1 VLKEAMEVLLNSF
14 LLVAATEMGDK
25 TQLLALLLTVRFKK
39 PWVIL
44 WGIIAAT
51 ILNHSLAAYAGQWL
65 SLQMS
70 PTTLKWVLALVFFGF
85 AAWVLIPDKE
95 EEPKA
100 GGSWGAFLTTFV
112 AFFIA
117 EMGDKTQLSTIALA
131 ARYNQFVLVTI
142 GTTLGMIVADGMA
155 VFFGEKLLQKMSM
168 KHLRR
173 IAAVLFVFFG
183 LSLLLGF

>member
-1 VLKEAMEVLLNSF
+1 MEVLINSF

-44 WGIIAAT
+44 SGIVAAT
-51 ILNHSLAAYAGQWL
+51 ILNHLLAAYAGQWL
-65 SLQMS
+65 SMQMS
-70 PTTLKWVLALVFFGF
+70 PTVLKWVLASVFFAF

-100 GGSWGAFLTTFV
+100 SGRLGAFLTTFV

-117 EMGDKTQLSTIALA
+117 EMGDKTQLATMALA
-131 ARYNQFVLVTI
+131 ARYNQLILVTA
-142 GTTLGMIVADGMA
+142 GTTLGMIAADGLA
-155 VFFGEKLLQKMSM
+155 IFFGERLLKKMSM
-168 KHLRR
+168 KTLR
-173 IAAVLFVFFG
+173 IITAVLFVLFG
-183 LSLLLGF
+183 ISLIIGF

>member
-1 VLKEAMEVLLNSF
+1 MDVLLNSF

-44 WGIIAAT
+44 AGIVAAT
-51 ILNHSLAAYAGQWL
+51 ILNHLMAAYAGQWL
-65 SLQMS
+65 SMQMS
-70 PTTLKWVLALVFFGF
+70 PMVLKWVLALVFFAF

-100 GGSWGAFLTTFV
+100 SGRWGAFLTTFV

-117 EMGDKTQLSTIALA
+117 EMGDKTQLSTVALA
-131 ARYNQFVLVTI
+131 ARYNQLVLVTI
-142 GTTLGMIVADGMA
+142 GTTLGMIVADGLA
-155 VFFGEKLLQKMSM
+155 VFFGERLLKKMSL

-183 LSLLLGF
+183 ISLLLGF